1 MITLDKQAGVLP
13 VSMGE
18 TWQRIFAKCILR
30 IMGAKATNAY
40 NDDQLCAG
48 LKAGVDSSIHI
59 VQALWGKMFCTN
71 NWGFLLVDTKSEF
84 NEIKRIGMLW
94 TVCHL

>member
-1 MITLDKQAGVLP
+1 MSVLMITLDKQAGVLP

-48 LKAGVDSSIHI
+48 LKAGVDGAVHV
-59 VQALWGKMFCTN
+59 VQAIW
-71 NWGFLLVDTKSEF
+71 
-84 NEIKRIGMLW
+84 EIICLQGVGDSYL
-94 TVCHL
+94 